1 MWVIAGTR
9 CTFETLE
16 FYDFFFFF
24 FGSSDHG
31 WVIAFVLLLV

>member
-24 FGSSDHG
+24 GSNDHG

>member
-16 FYDFFFFF
+16 FYDFFFSF
-24 FGSSDHG
+24 
-31 WVIAFVLLLV
+31 LVAMIMVGL